1 MKRIRKI
8 SLLALVVSNTAV
20 ALGLTMLLHT
30 WVPSITEAGPER
42 FTLLFIMTSALV
54 ALITVISIAYAKIT
68 DPKVASAM
76 SAAFDE
82 AIGLRDQALSEHTIV
97 SVAHTDGRIK
107 EINQNFVKTFGYE
120 FAEIVGQLPDI
131 LYDED
136 DENAKFYD
144 IWAIVSKG
152 GYWQG
157 EQRLKAKNGN
167 TVIVQTTII
176 PRFDK
181 AGVHVDSISVRTDL
195 TKARAEAASDGR
207 NAVIEGLPDGVIV
220 YDPDTFEIIYAN
232 KNCRKRLGWAQG
244 DLEGKKMSDTF
255 IKFDQGLF
263 ERYLAPLLNGEAKEV
278 TIEVMH
284 DQGPVEILTHYDTG
298 PHGKPSLISVIRDIT
313 ERKQAESLKLNSVS
327 MVSHELRTP
336 LTSIKGA
343 LRLIESGAVG
353 ELSPDISRMIS
364 VAHRNSDRLL
374 EIVNDILALEKI
386 DSGEMSFVNK
396 QMDLRDLLQEAAEAN
411 AGYGEQF
418 GVEYAVAAM
427 DAPALVRADQSRLMQ
442 VMSNL
447 MSNAAK
453 FSPAGAK
460 VDLYIEDRADAWRV
474 CVADHGPGIPE
485 SAHKTLFDSFF
496 QVEGTSEH
504 SRPGTRL
511 GLTISK
517 KIIQRHGGT
526 IAFDT
531 QLGKGT
537 IFYFEL
543 TKLDA
548 GEADMLIEADG
559 LEARDAAVA

>member
-8 SLLALVVSNTAV
+8 SLMALVVSNTAV
-20 ALGLTMLLHT
+20 ALGLTVLLHN

-42 FTLLFIMTSALV
+42 FTLLFMVTSALV

-97 SVAHTDGRIK
+97 SVASRDGRIK
-107 EINQNFVKTFGYE
+107 EVNQNFVKAFGYE
-120 FAEIVGQLPDI
+120 IDEIVGQSPAI
-131 LYDED
+131 LYGDNEDEPTYSD
-136 DENAKFYD
+136 V
-144 IWAIVSKG
+144 WAIVSEA

-157 EQRLKAKNGN
+157 EQHLKAKNGN
-167 TVIVQTTII
+167 IVIVQTTII

-181 AGVHVDSISVRTDL
+181 SGVHVDSISIRTDL

-220 YDPDTFEIIYAN
+220 YDPDSFEIIYAN
-232 KNCRKRLGWAQG
+232 KNCRKRLGWQQG
-244 DLEGKKMSDTF
+244 DLDGKKMSDTF
-255 IKFDQGLF
+255 TKFDHDLF
-263 ERYLAPLLNGEAKEV
+263 ERYLAPLLNGEEKEV

-284 DQGPVEILTHYDTG
+284 DQGPVEILTHFDTG

-353 ELSPDISRMIS
+353 ELSPDIRRMIS

-418 GVEYAVAAM
+418 GVQYAVAAM
-427 DAPALVRADQSRLMQ
+427 DKPALVCGDQSRLMQ

-453 FSPAGAK
+453 FSPPGAD
-460 VDLYIEDRADAWRV
+460 VDLYIEDRSDAWRV

-504 SRPGTRL
+504 SRPGTGL

-517 KIIQRHGGT
+517 KIVQRHGGT

-531 QLGKGT
+531 RLGKGT
-537 IFYFEL
+537 TFYFEL

-548 GEADMLIEADG
+548 GEAGMLIEA
-559 LEARDAAVA
+559 EAVDARNTAVA